1 MKRKICVV
9 IHNRANYARV
19 KSVMQAIKDH
29 PDLELQ
35 LLVGSSALL
44 SRFGSVIDI
53 IREDNFKE
61 NAIVHSNLEG
71 ETPTTMAKSTGVAI
85 IELATHFENL
95 KPDIVLT
102 VADRFETLSTAVAA
116 SYMNIALA
124 HSQGGEITG
133 SIDESVRHAVSKLAH
148 IHFPATERAKNYL
161 LRMGEEEESVHLT
174 GCPTIDLITQS
185 DLALPENLFKRV
197 SGVGDDLTTK
207 KDYIIVLQ
215 HPVTSEYGSGYK
227 QIQETLNA
235 AHEVSKTGM
244 QIVWLWPNIDAGSDS
259 ISKGI
264 RTFREEKNAKNMH
277 FFINFTPEDYI
288 LLLANACCIVGNS
301 SSGLREGAFLGV
313 PCVNI
318 GTRQA
323 GRERAKNVIDVKYD
337 SLDIK
342 TAIKYQLKHGKYTSS
357 HLVGDGTAGKKIVEI
372 LATTKLKTQKQLSYV
387 SNDSGVSK

>member
-53 IREDNFKE
+53 IREDKFKV
-61 NAIVHSNLEG
+61 NATVHSNIEG
-71 ETPTTMAKSTGVAI
+71 KTPTTMAKSTGLAI
-85 IELATHFENL
+85 IELATHFEKL
-95 KPDIVLT
+95 KPDIVFT
-102 VADRFETLSTAVAA
+102 VADRFETLSTAIAA
-116 SYMNIALA
+116 SYMNIFLA

-133 SIDESVRHAVSKLAH
+133 SIDESVRHAVTKLAH
-148 IHFPATERAKNYL
+148 IHFPATERSKDYL

-174 GCPTIDLITQS
+174 GCPAIDLITQS
-185 DLALPENLFKRV
+185 DLALPEDLFERV

-215 HPVTSEYGSGYK
+215 HPVTSEYGSGFK
-227 QIQETLNA
+227 QIKETLNA
-235 AHEVSKTGM
+235 VHKISKAGM

-264 RTFREEKNAKNMH
+264 RMFREKKDAKNMH
-277 FFINFTPEDYI
+277 FYINFTPEDYVV
-288 LLLANACCIVGNS
+288 LLANACCIVGNS

-318 GTRQA
+318 GTRQS
-323 GRERAKNVIDVKYD
+323 GREQAKNVINVKYNAF
-337 SLDIK
+337 DIK
-342 TAIKYQLKHGKYTSS
+342 TAIEHQLKHGKYTSS
-357 HLVGDGTAGKKIVEI
+357 HLVGDGTSGKKIVKI
-372 LATTKLKTQKQLSYV
+372 LASTKLKTQKQLSYV
-387 SNDSGVSK
+387 SKDSGVSK